1 VLYRGSFH
9 LPNINPLDG
18 RADLHRDLLSIRED
32 PQVNGLALRRAGDP
46 ELAKDALQ
54 EAYCAVAGLE
64 NPERIEDLR
73 AYFCRVL
80 INEVYHLRGQ
90 LRATLVEDCESLA
103 GVRQGNGG
111 CSPVSPRPF
120 DETVGTR
127 LVAQTWLE
135 RFASQREGLR
145 TAVAGRSADPG
156 RYRDLIVAVSEQV
169 LCAVLGGDVSEADS
183 NEALRAAYPA
193 WFGQKGHADNNAHQ
207 RFSRARADVRD
218 LLKAIVSRD
227 ELLR

>member
-1 VLYRGSFH
+1 MGVRLLYSTTT
-9 LPNINPLDG
+9 PDG
-18 RADLHRDLLSIRED
+18 RTGFRQELLAIRED
-32 PQVNGLALRRAGDP
+32 PQVKGLALRRAGDP
-46 ELAKDALQ
+46 ELAEDALQ

-90 LRATLVEDCESLA
+90 LRATLVEDFEGLA
-103 GVRQGNGG
+103 GARQGDGG
-111 CSPVSPRPF
+111 CSPVPPRPF
-120 DETVGTR
+120 DETVGTG

-135 RFASQREGLR
+135 RFAAQRGRLR
-145 TAVAGRSADPG
+145 AAVAGRSTDPG

-169 LCAVLGGDVSEADS
+169 LRAIVGGDVSEADS
-183 NEALRAAYPA
+183 NEALRAAYPE
-193 WFGQKGHADNNAHQ
+193 WFGQKGRADNNAHQ

-218 LLKAIVSRD
+218 LLKAVVHRD